1 MFHKLLSVLLLA
13 ALCGGVSVHAG
24 DDFIATESE
33 AVPEE
38 PARSLDARSIY
49 QVLLGEIALQRGQIG
64 IAAFA
69 WQDLAQRTGDVR
81 AMQRAIEVSAA
92 AQQYDVALELL
103 ARWEKLDGSDI
114 VEARRLKISLLLA
127 ARRID
132 ELEAPILEMLAA
144 DSGKLADSF
153 LGLSR
158 LFPQFADKKAMYAL
172 VARLAERYP
181 GLAEAR
187 YTLAIAAIASEQR
200 NVARDALNR
209 AQSLRPDWDAPL
221 LALGDLIL
229 QEKSASADD
238 LAGLAAPIIAQLQA
252 FLASHPDAREV
263 RLQLARV
270 LIAVQ
275 QYPLARKEFDR
286 LLAQN
291 PDNSVILYPVA
302 MLSLQEKDYDA
313 ARKHFARLLELPS
326 PDPGAALFFLA
337 RTEEEA
343 GNPQKAVEYYLQ
355 TPGGAYYLSA
365 RQRAAKALATQGDL
379 AGARALLRASNA
391 QDASEKTALILIEAQ
406 LLREAELH
414 EENLAFLRA
423 ALQNQPENRELLY
436 ETAMAAEKKGHLAEM
451 EEHLTTLIRLQ
462 PDNAHAY
469 NALGYSLAD
478 RNLRLVEAYDLIM
491 KASTLAPQDP
501 YIMDSLGWVLYR
513 QGQYQQ
519 ALTTLEAAYNLKDDP
534 EIAAHMGEVLWQLG
548 KQEDA
553 RILWQ
558 KAAASAPDN
567 ATLKATVEKF
577 QP

>member
-1 MFHKLLSVLLLA
+1 MFRKFLSALLFA
-13 ALCGGVSVHAG
+13 ALCGGASVHAA
-24 DDFIATESE
+24 DSPAAVEFE
-33 AVPEE
+33 AVITEE
-38 PARSLDARSIY
+38 PARSLDAQDVY
-49 QVLLGEIALQRGQIG
+49 QILLGEIALQRGQIG
-64 IAAFA
+64 TAALA
-69 WQDLAQRTGDVR
+69 WQDLARRTGDMR
-81 AMQRAIEVSAA
+81 ALQRAIEVSAA
-92 AQQYDVALELL
+92 AQQYDAALELL
-103 ARWEKLDGSDI
+103 ARWAQLGGNAA
-114 VEARRLKISLLLA
+114 EARQFKISLLLA

-144 DSGKLADSF
+144 DPGKLADSF
-153 LGLSR
+153 LALSR

-172 VARLAERYP
+172 IARLAERYP
-181 GLAEAR
+181 DLAEAR

-200 NVARDALNR
+200 HIARDALER

-238 LAGLAAPIIAQLQA
+238 LAGLAAPVVTQLQA
-252 FLASHPDAREV
+252 FLERHPDAREV

-270 LIAVQ
+270 LIAAQ

-286 LLAQN
+286 LLAKN
-291 PDNSVILYPVA
+291 PDNPAILYPVA
-302 MLSLQEKDYDA
+302 MLSLQEKDYEA
-313 ARKHFARLLELPS
+313 ARKHFARLLELPF
-326 PDPGAALFFLA
+326 PDPGAVLFFLA

-343 GNPQKAVEYYLQ
+343 GNPKKAMEYYLQ
-355 TPGGAYYLSA
+355 VPGGAYYLSA
-365 RQRAAKALATQGDL
+365 RQRASKALATGGDL
-379 AGARALLRASNA
+379 SAARALLQGSRAQGA
-391 QDASEKTALILIEAQ
+391 PEKTTLLLIEAQ
-406 LLREAELH
+406 LLREAGLH
-414 EENLAFLRA
+414 GENLEFLRA
-423 ALQNQPENRELLY
+423 ALKDQPENLELLY
-436 ETAMAAEKKGHLAEM
+436 EAAMAAEKEGHLVEM
-451 EEHLTTLIRLQ
+451 EERLKILIRLQ

-478 RNLRLVEAYDLIM
+478 RNLRLAEAYDLIL
-491 KASTLAPQDP
+491 KASALAPQDP

-519 ALTTLEAAYNLKDDP
+519 ALTTLEAAYNLKADP

-553 RILWQ
+553 RLLWQ

-567 ATLKATVEKF
+567 ATLKATLEKF